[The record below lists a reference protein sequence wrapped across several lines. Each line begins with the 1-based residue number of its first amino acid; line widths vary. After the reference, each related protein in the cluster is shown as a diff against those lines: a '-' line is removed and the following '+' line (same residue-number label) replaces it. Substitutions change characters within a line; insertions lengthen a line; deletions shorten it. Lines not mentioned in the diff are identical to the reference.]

1 MDNLP
6 ALCPPNITLHDIWI
20 NHGVSQCFLDTVSS
34 SILAGF
40 ILLFGTLQLIIYR
53 RHGTAI
59 ERSRLRPS
67 FLYKVQLFLLFML
80 ALATI
85 VRLYVHFKFFGGVQ
99 IYGYMVS
106 ERERKSIFDTDNKSN
121 CKS

>member
-67 FLYKVQLFLLFML
+67 FLYKVQLFLLYML

-85 VRLYVHFKFFGGVQ
+85 VRLYVHFKLFGGVQ

-106 ERERKSIFDTDNKSN
+106 EREKVNI
-121 CKS
+121 